1 MTLNK
6 VIVALVFGHTMNSAE
21 DFELFLFG
29 YKNESLVW
37 NKNNFSISVFQVTK
51 NPFFRVFVC
60 PTSGLIRDAL
70 AK

>member
-21 DFELFLFG
+21 DFGRFLFG

-37 NKNNFSISVFQVTK
+37 NKNNFSINVFQVT
-51 NPFFRVFVC
+51 
-60 PTSGLIRDAL
+60 
-70 AK
+70 

>member
-21 DFELFLFG
+21 DFERFLFG

-37 NKNNFSISVFQVTK
+37 NKNNFSISVFQVTY

-60 PTSGLIRDAL
+60 PTSGLIRDTL

>member
-21 DFELFLFG
+21 DFERFLFG

-37 NKNNFSISVFQVTK
+37 NKNNFSISVFQVT
-51 NPFFRVFVC
+51 
-60 PTSGLIRDAL
+60 
-70 AK
+70 